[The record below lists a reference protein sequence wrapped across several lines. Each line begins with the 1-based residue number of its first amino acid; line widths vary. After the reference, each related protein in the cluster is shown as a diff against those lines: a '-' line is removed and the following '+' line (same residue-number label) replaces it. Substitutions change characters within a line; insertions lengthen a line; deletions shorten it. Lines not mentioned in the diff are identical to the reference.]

1 MPVSEMLEK
10 AIEKVSHLPTA
21 EQDAL
26 AEIMLQEVESE
37 KRWDEAFNN
46 SQDQLAKL
54 GEEALKELREGRT
67 KPLDPEKL

>member
-10 AIEKVSHLPTA
+10 AIEKVSHLSTE

-26 AEIMLQEVESE
+26 AEIMLQEMESE
-37 KRWDEAFNN
+37 KRWDEAFKN